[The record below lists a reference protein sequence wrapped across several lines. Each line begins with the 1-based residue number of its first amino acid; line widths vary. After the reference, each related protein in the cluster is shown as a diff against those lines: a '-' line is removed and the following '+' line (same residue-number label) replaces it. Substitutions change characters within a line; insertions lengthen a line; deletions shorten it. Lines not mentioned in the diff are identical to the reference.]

1 MEPVIIICVI
11 VVVLFA
17 AIMAILSRYRKC
29 PSDKVLVIYGKVG
42 TDKNGQARS
51 ARCIHGGA
59 AFIVPIIQSYEY
71 MDLTPIS
78 INVDLKNALS
88 KQNIRIDVPSRFTVG
103 ISTEPGVMQNAAE
116 RLLGLKLIEIQE
128 LAKDI
133 IFGQLRLIIA
143 TMDIEEINSDR
154 DKFLLAV
161 SNNVEIELKKIGL
174 KLINVNV
181 TDITDESGYLEA
193 LGKEAAAKAINDAKK
208 SVAEKHRD
216 GEIGQANA
224 QKDQRIQVAAANA
237 SAIDGENQAKIEV
250 AQSEALRREREA
262 EALRQATAAE
272 AVQAAKA
279 KQEAYIAQQSAEQ
292 TRAELEKATQTADV
306 IVKAQI
312 SKQQAEIEAE
322 AQAEVVRR
330 KAKGNQEILTKQ
342 AEGMRKLVEAAGG
355 DANAAVKLIVADKL
369 EELISIQ
376 VEAIKNIKID
386 KITVW
391 DTGAGADGKGS
402 TANFLSGLMQSVPPL
417 NDLFKQAGM
426 SLPDFLGEDIQE
438 ALKKS
443 QEEAVKR
450 AAEADNA
457 ETLDPKDVE
466 VIEPE
471 K

>member
-1 MEPVIIICVI
+1 MNKI
-11 VVVLFA
+11 V
-17 AIMAILSRYRKC
+17 
-29 PSDKVLVIYGKVG
+29 
-42 TDKNGQARS
+42 KN
-51 ARCIHGGA
+51 
-59 AFIVPIIQSYEY
+59 AFI
-71 MDLTPIS
+71 LTAI
-78 INVDLKNALS
+78 
-88 KQNIRIDVPSRFTVG
+88 TVIAG
-103 ISTEPGVMQNAAE
+103 L
-116 RLLGLKLIEIQE
+116 LLGVVY
-128 LAKDI
+128 
-133 IFGQLRLIIA
+133 G
-143 TMDIEEINSDR
+143 
-154 DKFLLAV
+154 
-161 SNNVEIELKKIGL
+161 
-174 KLINVNV
+174 V
-181 TDITDESGYLEA
+181 T
-193 LGKEAAAKAINDAKK
+193 KEPI
-208 SVAEKHRD
+208 
-216 GEIGQANA
+216 ANA
-224 QKDQRIQVAAANA
+224 K
-237 SAIDGENQAKIEV
+237 
-250 AQSEALRREREA
+250 
-262 EALRQATAAE
+262 
-272 AVQAAKA
+272 AKA

-330 KAKGNQEILTKQ
+330 KAKGEADAIFAKMEAEAKGNQEILTKQ

-457 ETLDPKDVE
+457 GTLDPKDVE

>member
-322 AQAEVVRR
+322 A
-330 KAKGNQEILTKQ
+330 KGNQEILTKQ